1 MKPRKMIRNAG
12 GPKGVWGKLMIS
24 AMNVE
29 HTSLSVWGLN
39 FLPERE
45 YDTALD
51 IGCGGGLNVIRL
63 SNRCSGVIYGV
74 DASPLCVKEA
84 TKACKKLIK
93 EGRAVISLGNASSLP
108 FSSDSMDIVTAFET
122 VYFWEKIDKC
132 FAEVYRLLKEDGV
145 FLVTNELKAEEA
157 QPDKYAKLESILD
170 LNIYTAE
177 ELADNL
183 KKAGFAEIKT
193 EIKGKDWIC
202 VIARKKG

>member
-1 MKPRKMIRNAG
+1 MIQYSHDEFGYDGYKFESYQNKRAALSKEVWVKNYATDDRNLFHILHCIDKQRWI
-12 GPKGVWGKLMIS
+12 PS
-24 AMNVE
+24 A
-29 HTSLSVWGLN
+29 
-39 FLPERE
+39 R
-45 YDTALD
+45 
-51 IGCGGGLNVIRL
+51 
-63 SNRCSGVIYGV
+63 
-74 DASPLCVKEA
+74 
-84 TKACKKLIK
+84 KKLIK

-202 VIARKKG
+202 VIAKKKG